1 MSMADNTHL
10 SAVDQAPG
18 HPAEKLVSVETQS
31 EVDLFSGQRAER
43 IFLKLY
49 VAARTSGLLAAI
61 SDRDWKTLCTL
72 ATYMDA
78 EGYCFPSQAE
88 LARALG
94 CSRQMANERVRQ
106 LAGFRFQDRAV
117 ILVEKLERSQTGR
130 WGRNRYRVL
139 PIARLSIFD
148 GQTLSGAA
156 RTDRR
161 KSNRPSW
168 LEPQSGTREKSGET
182 AMSRHLDTAAPRRAV
197 SSRAVPAS
205 LDTNKTQVK
214 KEISLSKRRKGKG
227 TDRSGSPAAASQPAT
242 NDQVSFARRAQMRTP
257 EPIGDTLDRRRYE
270 RPARLDSDQRDV
282 ILRYMQEFSQE
293 FGDRAPLRS
302 TTSRALNLYRRS
314 GVRLET
320 YVGCLYRA
328 RSITRERSATVQ
340 YSRAGKPAQNRTAYF
355 FAVLEDL
362 LHPKPGRHRNERSRE
377 A

>member
-1 MSMADNTHL
+1 MADNTQVP
-10 SAVDQAPG
+10 AADRAPG
-18 HPAEKLVSVETQS
+18 APAERLVSVETQS
-31 EVDLFSGQRAER
+31 EVDLLSGQRAER

-106 LAGFRFQDRAV
+106 LAHFRFQDRAV
-117 ILVEKLERSQTGR
+117 VLIEKMERSQTGR
-130 WGRNRYRVL
+130 WGRNRYQVL

-148 GQTLSGAA
+148 GQTSSGAA

-161 KSNRPSW
+161 KANRPSW
-168 LEPQSGTREKSGET
+168 LEPEAGTQEKSRET
-182 AMSRHLDTAAPRRAV
+182 AV
-197 SSRAVPAS
+197 SSRTVPAS
-205 LDTNKTQVK
+205 FDTNKIQAK
-214 KEISLSKRRKGKG
+214 KEISLSNRRKGKG
-227 TDRSGSPAAASQPAT
+227 TDRSGFPAPASQPA
-242 NDQVSFARRAQMRTP
+242 DKGLVSFARRPHMRTP
-257 EPIGDTLDRRRYE
+257 EPVAETLGRRRYL

-302 TTSRALNLYRRS
+302 TTSRAVNLYRRS

-328 RSITRERSATVQ
+328 RSITRERSTAVQ
-340 YSRAGKPAQNRTAYF
+340 YSSAGKPAQNRTAYF

-362 LHPKPGRHRNERSRE
+362 LHPKSGRQRHERSQE

>member
-1 MSMADNTHL
+1 MTMANNTQVP
-10 SAVDQAPG
+10 AADRAPG
-18 HPAEKLVSVETQS
+18 TPAERLVSVESQS
-31 EVDLFSGQRAER
+31 EVDLLSGQRAER

-117 ILVEKLERSQTGR
+117 VFVEKLERSQTGR

-148 GQTLSGAA
+148 GQTSSGAA

-161 KSNRPSW
+161 KANRPSW
-168 LEPQSGTREKSGET
+168 LGSGAGTQERSRET
-182 AMSRHLDTAAPRRAV
+182 AMSRHLDTAAPARTI
-197 SSRAVPAS
+197 SSRAVPAA
-205 LDTNKTQVK
+205 LDTNKIQST

-227 TDRSGSPAAASQPAT
+227 TDRSGCPAPASQPT
-242 NDQVSFARRAQMRTP
+242 DKGQVSFARRAQMRTP
-257 EPIGDTLDRRRYE
+257 EPVAETLARRRYP
-270 RPARLDSDQRDV
+270 RPAL
-282 ILRYMQEFSQE
+282 
-293 FGDRAPLRS
+293 
-302 TTSRALNLYRRS
+302 
-314 GVRLET
+314 
-320 YVGCLYRA
+320 
-328 RSITRERSATVQ
+328 
-340 YSRAGKPAQNRTAYF
+340 
-355 FAVLEDL
+355 
-362 LHPKPGRHRNERSRE
+362 
-377 A
+377 